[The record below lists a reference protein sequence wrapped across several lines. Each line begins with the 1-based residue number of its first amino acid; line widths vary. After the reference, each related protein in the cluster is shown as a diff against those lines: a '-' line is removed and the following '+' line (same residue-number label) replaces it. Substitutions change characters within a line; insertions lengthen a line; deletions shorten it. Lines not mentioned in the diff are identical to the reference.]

1 MRGRSS
7 RRCVRSA
14 VGLDMLTTAEGVE
27 TEQQFDIL
35 RAAGV
40 DLAQGYLF
48 GRPAPL
54 SEFKLFV
61 EAAGHAAEDAA

>member
-1 MRGRSS
+1 
-7 RRCVRSA
+7 
-14 VGLDMLTTAEGVE
+14 MLTVAEGVE
-27 TEQQFDIL
+27 TEQQLNIL
-35 RAAGV
+35 RASGV